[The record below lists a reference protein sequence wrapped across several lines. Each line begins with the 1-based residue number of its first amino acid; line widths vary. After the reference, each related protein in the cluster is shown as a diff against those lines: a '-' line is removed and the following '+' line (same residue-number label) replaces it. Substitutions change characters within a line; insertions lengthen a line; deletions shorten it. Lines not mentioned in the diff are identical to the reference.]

1 MLLNKSI
8 FRSLLTRGGLR
19 IGWIAR
25 MPIIKMPARL
35 LEGEVMRILESA
47 VRAWLEVLDDER
59 KTAGMRFKW
68 RLHRMG
74 KLMCHWT
81 QVSFPLS

>member
-1 MLLNKSI
+1 
-8 FRSLLTRGGLR
+8 
-19 IGWIAR
+19 

-35 LEGEVMRILESA
+35 LEGEVLRILESA